1 MKKAFYLFVSVL
13 AFWIVASCNG
23 DDNGGLGSG
32 NVLAYAGQ
40 WSGTYSGGDSG
51 TFSVTI
57 SNSGGVSGTGYS
69 TIHNVNFVLNGA
81 VNSDGSFNAGDV
93 STGAAFNGMIEE
105 DAVSGNWTNA
115 NLGISGTFV
124 GQRE

>member
-1 MKKAFYLFVSVL
+1 MKKAFCLLVSVL
-13 AFWIVASCNG
+13 AFWVVISCSG
-23 DDNGGLGSG
+23 DDNGGSDSG
-32 NVLAYAGQ
+32 NVSAYAGQ
-40 WSGTYSGGDSG
+40 WNGTYSGGDSG

-57 SNSGGVSGTGYS
+57 SNSGGVSGIGYS
-69 TIHNVNFVLNGA
+69 AIHNVNFVLNGA